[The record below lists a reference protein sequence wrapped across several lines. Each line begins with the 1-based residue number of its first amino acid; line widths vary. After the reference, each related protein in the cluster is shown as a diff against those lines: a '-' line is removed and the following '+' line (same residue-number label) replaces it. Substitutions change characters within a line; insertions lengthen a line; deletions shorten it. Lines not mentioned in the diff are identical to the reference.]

1 MDGKF
6 LVADIE
12 GVESVGAG
20 GAVFEVV
27 FFGFGELLARLVL
40 AEAVVPSAHSCRLNG
55 KDKVGVVGAVEEW
68 HEALFASEALVDE
81 QIYLVVAHRVVKLD
95 GLHLPAV
102 AFKLVDDHE
111 NPTRW
116 WEVLLRP
123 RSIV

>member
-1 MDGKF
+1 MYWEF
-6 LVADIE
+6 LATDIE
-12 GVESVGAG
+12 GVESVG
-20 GAVFEVV
+20 
-27 FFGFGELLARLVL
+27 FGEFIAWLVL
-40 AEAVVPSAHSCRLNG
+40 TEAVATSAASCRLDG

-81 QIYLVVAHRVVKLD
+81 QIHLVVAHRVVKVD

-111 NPTRW
+111 NPTRG

-123 RSIV
+123 RAIV